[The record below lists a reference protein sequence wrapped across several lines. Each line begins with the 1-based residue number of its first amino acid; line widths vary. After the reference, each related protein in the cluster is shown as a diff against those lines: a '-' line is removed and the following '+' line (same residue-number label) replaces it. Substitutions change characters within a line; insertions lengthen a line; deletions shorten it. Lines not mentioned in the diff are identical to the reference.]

1 LGRACCV
8 LRQQLFCAAVRFIVL
23 SVKVECCV
31 GELANVIEEA
41 KRTYYKKTTSKF
53 KATWDI
59 IKELTNNQHSRHEI

>member
-1 LGRACCV
+1 M
-8 LRQQLFCAAVRFIVL
+8 RFIVL